1 MPNLQSLIVSRLPF
15 FDHAAL
21 VALRKKGSVPATV
34 ARSSELPL
42 RLLIA
47 SNCENTTSNGLAE
60 ALTHFPCLVYL
71 DLSRTLAARDR
82 FVLAQLH
89 SLPLLQVLKLRN
101 VNLRDE
107 DLALI
112 AESVGLRVRS
122 LDIRGNHLTDSGI
135 RTLLSHCFVIERHR
149 PTQAHHGRTLS
160 PLSFAVEDWP
170 SGLPRPD
177 PMTIDE
183 FKDASY
189 DERLVRRLT
198 SQIVHRLPFED
209 LPHSGITHLR
219 VSDNKLSVEGVI
231 ALMRTKRLYVLDC
244 GSIEG
249 FDQDYRKRSESA
261 SSPEPPT
268 SYPLRLPGFEK
279 LTPTLESSGG
289 SLTALRVDHTIVT
302 ESSATQKAPPI
313 ALCELEPTAAVQE
326 LNAAAPPIAELENTQ
341 PPMYELD
348 SREQAPSYEL
358 QGDVPIIHQPPD
370 ERKSRFDEPQESE
383 VRRGSIF
390 APEVVEDFRLDDAD
404 DQATLAASGL
414 SESAQRINGVTNTS
428 DYLGFGDRAS
438 ELRLSLIKKQRRELR
453 DRHSKDA
460 RGLLPGNVAN
470 IRKLT
475 LTEVPSYAGTRKVVD
490 ALIQF
495 LRDCATEAKLVDQQ
509 VQMEV
514 PAASDFSRI
523 GRASTPRKQAS
534 RDIFA
539 LKKLVLEMASDEPVT
554 AQSYLSPHLVK
565 PSKYIN
571 RTRSST
577 EDADSETFWSASE
590 NDFTFFDDEEECGL
604 PLAETSSHISSL
616 TVTEKMSLPDERGSR
631 QPGYLPTRELPKRRE
646 ELVDVVAELAK
657 FRRER
662 KAAYEEAAKRGVRHV
677 EGYWPGEV
685 QIIRGGNR
693 NLDVDADDTLDYYG
707 NTFSGG
713 VYR

>member
-21 VALRKKGSVPATV
+21 VALRKQGSVPAGV
-34 ARSSELPL
+34 SELPL

-47 SNCENTTSNGLAE
+47 SNCENTTSIGLAE
-60 ALTHFPCLVYL
+60 ALTHFPCLVFL

-82 FVLAQLH
+82 AVLAQLH

-107 DLALI
+107 DLALV

-122 LDIRGNHLTDSGI
+122 LDVRGNHLTDSSV
-135 RTLLSHCFVIERHR
+135 RALLSHCFVVDRRHTTQGHHERA
-149 PTQAHHGRTLS
+149 PS
-160 PLSFAVEDWP
+160 PLGLAVEDWP
-170 SGLPRPD
+170 SGIPQPD
-177 PMTIDE
+177 SMTLNE

-198 SQIVHRLPFED
+198 GQIVHRLPFED

-219 VSDNKLSVEGVI
+219 ISDNKLTIEGII

-244 GSIEG
+244 GSMKR
-249 FDQDYRKRSESA
+249 FDQIYKERCDSG
-261 SSPEPPT
+261 SSPGPPT

-279 LTPTLESSGG
+279 LTPTLENSGG

-302 ESSATQKAPPI
+302 QTSATQKAPSI
-313 ALCELEPTAAVQE
+313 ALCELEPTAAVPE
-326 LNAAAPPIAELENTQ
+326 LNAAVPPIAELENTQ
-341 PPMYELD
+341 PPLYELD
-348 SREQAPSYEL
+348 SREQVPSYEL
-358 QGDVPIIHQPPD
+358 QGDVPTINQPPD

-383 VRRGSIF
+383 IRRGSVF
-390 APEVVEDFRLDDAD
+390 APEVVEDFHLEDAD
-404 DQATLAASGL
+404 DQATLTASGL
-414 SESAQRINGVTNTS
+414 SASAQRINGVTNTS
-428 DYLGFGDRAS
+428 DYLGFGDRAL
-438 ELRLSLIKKQRRELR
+438 ELRLSLVREQRRELR
-453 DRHSKDA
+453 NRLSKGA

-470 IRKLT
+470 MRKLT

-495 LRDCATEAKLVDQQ
+495 LKDCATEAKLVDQQ

-514 PAASDFSRI
+514 PATSDFSQI

-534 RDIFA
+534 RETFA

-565 PSKYIN
+565 PSKYVN
-571 RTRSST
+571 RTKSST

-616 TVTEKMSLPDERGSR
+616 TLTEKMSLPDERAPR

-662 KAAYEEAAKRGVRHV
+662 KAVYEDAAKRGVKHV
-677 EGYWPGEV
+677 DGYWPGEV

-693 NLDVDADDTLDYYG
+693 ILDVDADYTLDYYG
-707 NTFSGG
+707 NIFSGG

>member
-1 MPNLQSLIVSRLPF
+1 M
-15 FDHAAL
+15 
-21 VALRKKGSVPATV
+21 
-34 ARSSELPL
+34 
-42 RLLIA
+42 
-47 SNCENTTSNGLAE
+47 
-60 ALTHFPCLVYL
+60 
-71 DLSRTLAARDR
+71 
-82 FVLAQLH
+82 
-89 SLPLLQVLKLRN
+89 
-101 VNLRDE
+101 
-107 DLALI
+107 
-112 AESVGLRVRS
+112 
-122 LDIRGNHLTDSGI
+122 
-135 RTLLSHCFVIERHR
+135 
-149 PTQAHHGRTLS
+149 
-160 PLSFAVEDWP
+160 
-170 SGLPRPD
+170 
-177 PMTIDE
+177 DE
-183 FKDASY
+183 FKVTSY

-219 VSDNKLSVEGVI
+219 ISDNKLTIEGII
-231 ALMRTKRLYVLDC
+231 ALVRTKRLYVLDC
-244 GSIEG
+244 GSIKG
-249 FDQDYRKRSESA
+249 FDPVQSMRSDSG
-261 SSPEPPT
+261 SSPGPPT

-279 LTPTLESSGG
+279 LTPTLENSGG

-302 ESSATQKAPPI
+302 EASANQKAPSI
-313 ALCELEPTAAVQE
+313 ALCELEPIAAVPE
-326 LNAAAPPIAELENTQ
+326 LNAAVPPIAELENTQ

-348 SREQAPSYEL
+348 SREQVPSYEL
-358 QGDVPIIHQPPD
+358 QGDIPTIHQPPD

-383 VRRGSIF
+383 VRRGSVF
-390 APEVVEDFRLDDAD
+390 APEVVEDFDLNDAD
-404 DQATLAASGL
+404 DQATLSASGL

-428 DYLGFGDRAS
+428 DYLGFGDRAL
-438 ELRLSLIKKQRRELR
+438 ELRLFLIKEQRRELR

-470 IRKLT
+470 MRKLT
-475 LTEVPSYAGTRKVVD
+475 LTEVPSYAGTRKVVN

-495 LRDCATEAKLVDQQ
+495 LKDCATEAKLVDQQ

-514 PAASDFSRI
+514 PATSDVSQIRPA
-523 GRASTPRKQAS
+523 GTPRKQAS
-534 RDIFA
+534 REIFA

-565 PSKYIN
+565 PSKYVN
-571 RTRSST
+571 RTKSST

-616 TVTEKMSLPDERGSR
+616 TLTEKMSLPDERGSR

-662 KAAYEEAAKRGVRHV
+662 KAAYEDAAKRGVKHV
-677 EGYWPGEV
+677 DGYWPGEV
-685 QIIRGGNR
+685 QIIRGGSR
-693 NLDVDADDTLDYYG
+693 NLDLDADDTRDYYG

>member
-1 MPNLQSLIVSRLPF
+1 M
-15 FDHAAL
+15 
-21 VALRKKGSVPATV
+21 RKKGSVPATV
-34 ARSSELPL
+34 AGVSELPL

-47 SNCENTTSNGLAE
+47 SNCENTTSNGLSE

-107 DLALI
+107 DLALV

-122 LDIRGNHLTDSGI
+122 LDVRGNHLTDSSV
-135 RTLLSHCFVIERHR
+135 RALLSHCFVVERHHT
-149 PTQAHHGRTLS
+149 TQGHHGRASS
-160 PLSFAVEDWP
+160 PLGLAVEDWP

-177 PMTIDE
+177 SMTLDE

-198 SQIVHRLPFED
+198 GQIVHRLPFED

-219 VSDNKLSVEGVI
+219 ISDNKLTIEGII

-244 GSIEG
+244 GSIKG
-249 FDQDYRKRSESA
+249 FDQIYRPRSDSA
-261 SSPEPPT
+261 SSPGPPT
-268 SYPLRLPGFEK
+268 SYTFRLPGFEK

-289 SLTALRVDHTIVT
+289 SLTTLRIDHTIVT
-302 ESSATQKAPPI
+302 QTSTTQKAPSI
-313 ALCELEPTAAVQE
+313 ALCELEPTAAVPE
-326 LNAAAPPIAELENTQ
+326 VNAAVPAIAELENTQ
-341 PPMYELD
+341 PPLYELD
-348 SREQAPSYEL
+348 SREQVPSYEL
-358 QGDVPIIHQPPD
+358 QGDVPTVHQPPAG
-370 ERKSRFDEPQESE
+370 RKSRFDEPQESE
-383 VRRGSIF
+383 VRRSSVF
-390 APEVVEDFRLDDAD
+390 APEVVEDFRLEDAD
-404 DQATLAASGL
+404 DQATLTASGL
-414 SESAQRINGVTNTS
+414 SKSAQRINGVTNTS
-428 DYLGFGDRAS
+428 DYLGFGNRAL
-438 ELRLSLIKKQRRELR
+438 ELRLSLIKDQRRELR
-453 DRHSKDA
+453 DRHSKDP

-495 LRDCATEAKLVDQQ
+495 LKDCATESKLVDQQ

-514 PAASDFSRI
+514 PATSDFSQI
-523 GRASTPRKQAS
+523 GRANTPRKQAS
-534 RDIFA
+534 REIFA

-565 PSKYIN
+565 PSKYVN

-616 TVTEKMSLPDERGSR
+616 TLTEKMSLPDERGSR

-662 KAAYEEAAKRGVRHV
+662 KAAYEDAVKRGVTHV
-677 EGYWPGEV
+677 DGYWPGEV

-693 NLDVDADDTLDYYG
+693 NLDVDADDTRDCYG

>member
-21 VALRKKGSVPATV
+21 VALRKKGSGPATV
-34 ARSSELPL
+34 PGVSDLPL

-47 SNCENTTSNGLAE
+47 SNCENTTSQGLAE
-60 ALTHFPCLVYL
+60 ALTHFPFLVYL

-82 FVLAQLH
+82 SVLAQLH
-89 SLPLLQVLKLRN
+89 SLHSLQVLKLRN

-107 DLALI
+107 DLALV

-135 RTLLSHCFVIERHR
+135 RTLLSHCFVTARHYT
-149 PTQAHHGRTLS
+149 TQAHYGRPLS

-177 PMTIDE
+177 SITLDE

-189 DERLVRRLT
+189 DERMVRRLT
-198 SQIVHRLPFED
+198 RQIVHRLPFED
-209 LPHSGITHLR
+209 FPHSGITHLR
-219 VSDNKLSVEGVI
+219 ISDNRLSVEGVI

-244 GSIEG
+244 GSMKG
-249 FDQDYRKRSESA
+249 YDQDYRKRPESA
-261 SSPEPPT
+261 SSPGPSA
-268 SYPLRLPGFEK
+268 SYPLKLPGFEK

-289 SLTALRVDHTIVT
+289 SLTALRIDHTIVT
-302 ESSATQKAPPI
+302 QASATQITQPI
-313 ALCELEPTAAVQE
+313 ALCEMEPTTAVPE
-326 LNAAAPPIAELENTQ
+326 LNAAVPRIAELENTQ
-341 PPMYELD
+341 PPLYELD
-348 SREQAPSYEL
+348 SREQVPSYEL
-358 QGDVPIIHQPPD
+358 QGDFPIIHQPPD

-383 VRRGSIF
+383 IRRGSVF
-390 APEVVEDFRLDDAD
+390 APEVVEDFRLEDAD
-404 DQATLAASGL
+404 DQATLTASGL
-414 SESAQRINGVTNTS
+414 SESAQRTNGIVNTS
-428 DYLGFGDRAS
+428 DYLGFGNRAL
-438 ELRLSLIKKQRRELR
+438 ELRLSLIKQQRRELR
-453 DRHSKDA
+453 NAHSKEA

-470 IRKLT
+470 IRTLT
-475 LTEVPSYAGTRKVVD
+475 LTEVPSYSGTRKVVD
-490 ALIQF
+490 ALIHF
-495 LRDCATEAKLVDQQ
+495 LKDCATEAKLVDQQ

-514 PAASDFSRI
+514 PGTSDLSQIR
-523 GRASTPRKQAS
+523 RASTPRKQAS
-534 RDIFA
+534 REIFA

-565 PSKYIN
+565 PSKYVN
-571 RTRSST
+571 RTKSST

-616 TVTEKMSLPDERGSR
+616 TLTENMSLSDERAPR

-662 KAAYEEAAKRGVRHV
+662 KAAYEKAAQRGIKHV
-677 EGYWPGEV
+677 DGYWPGEV

-693 NLDVDADDTLDYYG
+693 NLDADADDTRHYYG
-707 NTFSGG
+707 NAFSGG